1 MLCLIV
7 IVILTRVRA
16 SHLITYIIVWP
27 HIQLM
32 HGTPVL
38 VYSRGLPIIQRPS
51 LRLPWGEGELGLLVA
66 RVTRLQHE
74 VVVQPVLLL
83 DGEDHL
89 APDQDSEYCG
99 QPHDKLW
106 LVGL

>member
-7 IVILTRVRA
+7 VVILTRVRA

-32 HGTPVL
+32 H
-38 VYSRGLPIIQRPS
+38 VYPRGLSIIQRPP
-51 LRLPWGEGELGLLVA
+51 LRLPLGEGELWLLVTG
-66 RVTRLQHE
+66 VTRLQHQ

-89 APDQDSEYCG
+89 APDQDSEHRG
-99 QPHDKLW
+99 QPHDKL
-106 LVGL
+106 